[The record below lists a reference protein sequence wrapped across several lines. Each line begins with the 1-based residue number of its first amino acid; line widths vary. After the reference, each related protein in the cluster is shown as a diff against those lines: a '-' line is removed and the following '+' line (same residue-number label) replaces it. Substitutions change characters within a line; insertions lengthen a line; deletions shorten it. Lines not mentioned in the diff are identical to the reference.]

1 VTERQQILAMAGLIY
16 AVECVRWVRRGGV
29 VFEAAPTPKSRRV
42 WRRSPLMQNDRGDA
56 FIGWPLPPL
65 GEFLVVR
72 GCPFSC
78 DESGVVT
85 GTAASL
91 NTAGRPA
98 QAVRFHPWET
108 LRDVRADGEQIRLG
122 GTLFWLADTAVE
134 AAEWA
139 SWLRA
144 TARLE
149 PGQRGEAIA
158 ERMRAVWDANEA
170 TARVADWN
178 EQMGIL
184 RKMGSALWGWL
195 FLVIPAA
202 VWQWGWFP
210 TLAWV
215 VPPVFLATAWT
226 ARSAVRIHRKWF
238 PDLAA
243 ERFRLGMMLAMSPLT
258 AIRAA
263 DLVGRSRWESFHP
276 AVVGVLMLPREQAE
290 VLAAALWRD
299 VRTPRLPLPSV
310 DGDAARVVEKAR
322 ARTEAGFAEWAR
334 KQGWDPAAWDRAP
347 KRTDPG
353 HARYCPRCQAQ
364 FMGQAENCGDCGGV
378 RLLTL

>member
-1 VTERQQILAMAGLIY
+1 MTERQQILAIAGLIY

-56 FIGWPLPPL
+56 FIGWPFPPL

-78 DESGVVT
+78 DETGVVT

-108 LRDVRADGEQIRLG
+108 LREIRADGEQLRLG
-122 GTLFWLADTAVE
+122 GAVFWQADTAVE
-134 AAEWA
+134 ASEWA
-139 SWLRA
+139 VWLRS

-149 PGQRGEAIA
+149 PGSRAGVIARRMGAAWDEKEAA
-158 ERMRAVWDANEA
+158 VRMTDW
-170 TARVADWN
+170 TA
-178 EQMGIL
+178 QMGML
-184 RKMGSALWGWL
+184 RRVGSALWGWL
-195 FLVIPAA
+195 FLIVPAA

-215 VPPVFLATAWT
+215 VPPVFVVTAWM
-226 ARSAVRIHRKWF
+226 ARKAVGIHRTWF
-238 PDLAA
+238 PDLGE

-258 AIRAA
+258 AVRAA
-263 DLVGRSRWESFHP
+263 DLVGRSRLESFHP
-276 AVVGVLMLPREQAE
+276 AVVGSLMLPREQAE
-290 VLAAALWRD
+290 ELAAALWRD
-299 VRTPRLPLPSV
+299 VRTPRLPLPAV
-310 DGDAARVVEKAR
+310 AGDAARVVEGSR
-322 ARTEAGFAEWAR
+322 ARTEMDFEGWAR
-334 KQGWDPAAWDRAP
+334 RQGWDPAAWSRAP
-347 KRTDPG
+347 KRTDPAHG
-353 HARYCPRCQAQ
+353 RYCPRCQAQ
-364 FMGQAENCGDCGGV
+364 FTGQATQCGECGGV
-378 RLLTL
+378 GLLPL